1 MENYLIVLV
10 LYILPMFIVLRVLYR
25 NDEITTIRDLLNSW
39 WLYFIPGVNIL
50 VLLFYYGG
58 TFFGEGRGYKV
69 VRFWNKIM
77 DKKLK

>member
-10 LYILPMFIVLRVLYR
+10 LDILPMFIVLRVLYR

-39 WLYFIPGVNIL
+39 WMYLIPVVNIL

-58 TFFGEGRGYKV
+58 MFFGEGRG
-69 VRFWNKIM
+69 WTT
-77 DKKLK
+77 LKTTVIV

>member
-25 NDEITTIRDLLNSW
+25 NDEIIAIRDLLYVW
-39 WLYFIPGVNIL
+39 WMYLIPVFNIFVSL
-50 VLLFYYGG
+50 VYYGG
-58 TFFGEGRGYKV
+58 MFLSKLKGNKV
-69 VRFWNKIM
+69 VGLWDKIM